1 MGLVVDGI
9 NSLLNIYLGRSMKVV
24 MARLMAM
31 MFIQYI
37 VQGAWVLTLGL
48 VLASYDMKDIIG
60 NAYAVLGVATIL
72 SPMFVGMV
80 ADRFFSTE
88 KMLAV
93 MHILLAVVLY
103 VTSIF
108 IVDGN
113 DMMTLVCIFFVGLI
127 YYPTVA
133 LTNSISFRHVD
144 GPRYFPVIRVFGS
157 IGYIILGLFIG
168 EMGWSGSIMTWYV
181 AAITAVIMGV
191 YSLTLPH
198 TPPKMAG
205 KPLSMRDL
213 LCLDAMSLFKD
224 KYFTIMMIAILVLM
238 IPKTAYSAYIPVFL
252 KSLSFD
258 NAATMMQIGVAME
271 VLFVFFI
278 PFFLVRFGFKFTLM
292 LGMICW
298 SIRSVL
304 FAQAAMNGSVV
315 LIIVALALQGVC
327 WDFFFTV
334 ADIYAD
340 KKAGPNIKAQAQSLR
355 FIASNGIG
363 LFFASTICG
372 YIFNNNITDTSPAGL
387 EQWYSFWM
395 FPAVIALIVFIAF
408 IFIFKDD
415 VSHDIAK
422 KAEDDAKDTAQA

>member
-1 MGLVVDGI
+1 
-9 NSLLNIYLGRSMKVV
+9 MKVV

-48 VLASYDMKDIIG
+48 VLSSYEMKDIIG
-60 NAYAVLGVATIL
+60 TAYSVLGIATIL

-93 MHILLAVVLY
+93 LHIVLAVVLY
-103 VTSIF
+103 LTSIF
-108 IVDGN
+108 IVAGDKTF
-113 DMMTLVCIFFVGLI
+113 TLICIFFVGLI

-144 GPRYFPVIRVFGS
+144 GPRYFPIIRVFGS
-157 IGYIILGLFIG
+157 IGYVILGLFIG
-168 EMGWSGSIMTWYV
+168 EMGWSGSINTWYV

-205 KPLSMRDL
+205 KSLSMRDL

-224 KYFTIMMIAILVLM
+224 KYFTIMMIAILILM
-238 IPKTAYSAYIPVFL
+238 VPKTAYSAYIPVFL
-252 KSLSFD
+252 KALSFD
-258 NAATMMQIGVAME
+258 NAASMMQIGVAME

-304 FAQAAMNGSVV
+304 FAQAATNGSALLV
-315 LIIVALALQGVC
+315 IIALALQGVC

-363 LFFASTICG
+363 LFIASSICG
-372 YIFNNNITDTSPAGL
+372 YIFNSEVTDVTPAGL

-395 FPAVIALIVFIAF
+395 IPAVIAAIVFVAF

-415 VSHDIAK
+415 VSHEVDNK
-422 KAEDDAKDTAQA
+422 EKDKATTA